1 MPASEGSARGRAA
14 VDGATGDG
22 ASEERASP
30 AGAASAR
37 LGRAE
42 TPAPSEG
49 AAPRYL
55 HPALLASVFIIATS
69 GLVYELITGTLASYV
84 LGDSVTQFSLV
95 IGLYLFAMGIGSY
108 LSQYVEGRL
117 IERFVELELGVALVG
132 GLSAPL
138 LFKVYTSL
146 GAFRG
151 MLYGLVLLIGILV
164 GLEIPLLIR
173 LLTFSLDLKRLVARV
188 LTLDYIGALVAS
200 LLFPTLL
207 LPRLGLQQTSLL
219 FGILNAA
226 VALASTFLF
235 PIERATVARLRA
247 LCVVVLAGLAV
258 ALGLVS
264 RFIERS
270 EALYLGAPIVYAAQS
285 PYQRVVITQGP
296 RTTRLFLNGNL
307 QFSSDDEYRYHEVLV
322 HPAVAAL
329 GRDPRRAIILGGG
342 DGLAARELLRYPSVE
357 RVLLIDLDAA
367 VTDAFRALPLATALN
382 GGALL
387 DPRVA
392 VRNEDAFKFLEES
405 TESFDLAI
413 VDFPDPGSYAVGK
426 LYTDAF
432 YHLLRQ
438 RLGARGVAVI
448 QATSPQYARESFWSI
463 VTTVEAAGFTA
474 APLHVYVPSFGE
486 WGFVL
491 AGGEGLA
498 APASLRTDAA
508 RLRFLDGAAM
518 PDLFRFP
525 RDIGR
530 VPAAVNR
537 LNDQKLV
544 ATYSREWAEWT
555 R

>member
-1 MPASEGSARGRAA
+1 MAA
-14 VDGATGDG
+14 
-22 ASEERASP
+22 P
-30 AGAASAR
+30 
-37 LGRAE
+37 
-42 TPAPSEG
+42 
-49 AAPRYL
+49 APRYM
-55 HPALLASVFIIATS
+55 HPALLASVFVIATS

-117 IERFVELELGVALVG
+117 IERFVEIELGVALVG

-138 LFKVYTSL
+138 LFKVYTSA
-146 GAFRG
+146 GAFRW
-151 MLYGLVLLIGILV
+151 MLYGLVLLIGMLV

-173 LLTFSLDLKRLVARV
+173 LLKFSLDLKQLVARV

-207 LPRLGLQQTSLL
+207 LPRLGLLQTSLI

-235 PIERATVARLRA
+235 PIERGTVARLRA
-247 LCVVVLAGLAV
+247 LCTLVVAGLAV

-264 RFIERS
+264 RFVERS
-270 EALYLGAPIVYAAQS
+270 EAIYFGAPIVYSTQS
-285 PYQRVVITQGP
+285 PYQRVVITRGP

-329 GRDPRRAIILGGG
+329 GRDPRRAVVLGGG
-342 DGLAARELLRYPSVE
+342 DGLAARELLRYPSLE
-357 RVLLIDLDAA
+357 SLVLVDLDAA
-367 VTDAFRALPLATALN
+367 VTDAFRSLPLAAALN
-382 GGALL
+382 GGALS
-387 DPRVA
+387 DPRVT
-392 VRNEDAFKFLEES
+392 VRNEDAFKYLGET

-413 VDFPDPGSYAVGK
+413 VDFPDPGTYAVGK

-448 QATSPQYARESFWSI
+448 QATSPQYARESFWTI
-463 VTTVEAAGFTA
+463 VTTVEAAGFTT

-498 APASLRTDAA
+498 APSSLRLDPAG
-508 RLRFLDGAAM
+508 LRYLDGPAL
-518 PDLFRFP
+518 PELFRFP
-525 RDIGR
+525 RDLGR
-530 VPAAVNR
+530 VEAPVNR

-544 ATYSREWAEWT
+544 AIYSREWAVWT